1 MRHLKKGR
9 ALGSDAS
16 HTKAIL
22 RSLAL
27 ALLVNERIKTT
38 EKRAK
43 EVRGLV
49 DRIITWGK
57 RGDVHSRRLI
67 IAALGGEKKVI
78 NPATGKQDLEVS
90 YRVIHDIAPRYAERP
105 GGYTRIL
112 KLGPRKGDNASMVI
126 MELVEE

>member
-9 ALGSDAS
+9 QIGANAAHG
-16 HTKAIL
+16 KAIL

-27 ALLVNERIKTT
+27 ALLTHERIKTT
-38 EKRAK
+38 EMRAK

-57 RGDVHSRRLI
+57 KGDVHSRRLI
-67 IAALGGEKKVI
+67 IAALGGEKKLV
-78 NPATGKQDLEVS
+78 NPSTGKQDLEMS
-90 YRVIHDIAPRYAERP
+90 YRVIHDIAPRFADRP

-126 MELVEE
+126 LEFVD